1 MLGLSAYIEW
11 LADTLDKLLELFF
24 CHVAIAR
31 FVGLHEQ
38 IMSPAGVTVHVPK
51 PLINIEPC
59 EGLLSTKY
67 TVPDFSRVL
76 SPHLFIAFTMR
87 DLVIKIIAVDRKE
100 QLLADLAHEANVI
113 H

>member
-1 MLGLSAYIEW
+1 L
-11 LADTLDKLLELFF
+11 

-31 FVGLHEQ
+31 FVDLCEQ
-38 IMSPAGVTVHVPK
+38 IMSPAGIAVHVPK
-51 PLINIEPC
+51 LLINIEPC
-59 EGLLSTKY
+59 EGLLSLRY

-76 SPHLFIAFTMR
+76 SPHFFITFTMR
-87 DLVIKIIAVDRKE
+87 DLVVKIIAVDRKE